1 MICADGNKRQKTSYR
16 EFIPVQFGASRQI
29 DGRVCISRRVEVA
42 FCGIGGCL
50 LLGACKYPYGGR
62 VGSRRVA
69 SAENESTGDYADGRR
84 FANAGWRSVRYLLAV
99 VSRLRARI
107 SPIYRSRGRSR
118 SDSRMACFEA
128 YMETPTAVG
137 RGHEKGTIL

>member
-42 FCGIGGCL
+42 FCGIGGYL

-69 SAENESTGDYADGRR
+69 SAENGAAGDCADGRR
-84 FANAGWRSVRYLLAV
+84 TANAGRRSVRRLLVAV
-99 VSRLRARI
+99 PGLPAGISSR
-107 SPIYRSRGRSR
+107 YRSRGRTR
-118 SDSRMACFEA
+118 TDNRVAYFEINVEA
-128 YMETPTAVG
+128 LTAVD
-137 RGHEKGTIL
+137 RAMIKE